1 MNLDGS
7 GASGAEHQA
16 LDALIYTILEQ
27 RASARAEK
35 DWATA
40 DRMRDVLAAAGITVK
55 DGAQG
60 STWSL
65 NA

>member
-1 MNLDGS
+1 MPDGS

-16 LDALIYTILEQ
+16 LDALIHNILEQ

>member
-1 MNLDGS
+1 MRLFT
-7 GASGAEHQA
+7 
-16 LDALIYTILEQ
+16 LFLEQ